1 MSSVNHLGLPYSGVS
16 MRILLSAVFAVS
28 LLGLSACKAGQKEA
42 EPIVAP
48 VLTSEQARDEFT
60 FARPQEARVAHV
72 SLDLNL
78 DFTAKEVAGTAALN
92 IAAAKDAK
100 EIVLDS
106 DGLRIASVAGA
117 DGKPLQWA
125 VGKSVKD
132 KGEPLIVQLPAAPAE
147 GPRRIVITYK
157 SAPDAEALQW
167 LAPEQT
173 AGGKHPYLFSQ
184 GQAILNRS
192 WIPTQDSPGIR
203 QSWDARITAP
213 AALKVVMSGII
224 QGEAE
229 PAGEGRHRFA
239 FRMDKPVAPYLI
251 AIAAGN
257 IEFRKLG
264 RRSGVWTEPETMP
277 AAAAELDD
285 TEAMIDAAEG
295 LYGEYRWGRYD
306 MIVLPP
312 SFPYG
317 GMENPVM
324 TFLTP
329 TFIAGDRSLTGL
341 VAHELAHSWSGN
353 LVTYASWR
361 DGWLNE
367 GVTSYLENRISEKVF
382 GEERAA
388 QERAL
393 SFAAAEEAI
402 EKSGAKSPLTALRT
416 PEGTNPFDTDTSA
429 TYEKGALFLH
439 TVETIVGRER
449 FDPWLRSWFDS
460 HAFQPATSEMF
471 IADLRKNLIK
481 GDAKLEAALM
491 LDQWVY
497 APGLPANAIRPDPA
511 VFAETDRAVAAYAA
525 AGTIPAQAWG
535 SWTTAERMRFM
546 QELPKQRSAEQLA
559 NLDQALALSG
569 SGNVEIRFLWLKLAL
584 GNRYDPAIPQA
595 EEFLARV
602 GRNRLVT
609 PLYKVLSEQGAW
621 GMKVARPLYQRT
633 RAGYHSFTRG
643 KVDEVMG
650 GTG

>member
-1 MSSVNHLGLPYSGVS
+1 
-16 MRILLSAVFAVS
+16 MRILLPLALS
-28 LLGLSACKAGQKEA
+28 LSFLGLSACKAGQGDA
-42 EPIVAP
+42 ERIVSP
-48 VLTSEQARDEFT
+48 VLTSEQALDEFT
-60 FARPQEARVAHV
+60 FARPQEARVTHI

-78 DFTAKEVAGTAALN
+78 DFAAKEVAGKATLDVE
-92 IAAAKDAK
+92 AAKDAK

-106 DGLRIASVAGA
+106 DGLRIAGVADAAGKALEWKTGESVE
-117 DGKPLQWA
+117 
-125 VGKSVKD
+125 D
-132 KGEPLIVQLPAAPAE
+132 KGEPLTVQLPAAPAT
-147 GPRRIVITYK
+147 GARKIVITYK
-157 SAPDAEALQW
+157 SAPEAEALQW

-203 QSWDARITAP
+203 QSWDARINAP
-213 AALKVVMSGII
+213 AELKVVMSGILE
-224 QGEAE
+224 GEAE
-229 PAGEGRHRFA
+229 PAGEGRHTFK

-251 AIAAGN
+251 ALAAGN
-257 IEFRKLG
+257 IEFRELG
-264 RRSGVWTEPETMP
+264 ERSGVWTEPETME
-277 AAAAELDD
+277 AAAAELVD
-285 TEAMIDAAEG
+285 TEKMIDAADE

-312 SFPYG
+312 AFPYG

-367 GVTSYLENRISEKVF
+367 GVTSYLENRITEEVF
-382 GEERAA
+382 GQERAM

-393 SFAAAEEAI
+393 GFASIEEMI
-402 EKSGAKSPLTALRT
+402 EEKGATSPLTALRT
-416 PEGTNPFDTDTSA
+416 PAGTSPFDTDSTA

-439 TVETIVGRER
+439 TVETIVGREK
-449 FDPWLRSWFDS
+449 FDPWLRSWFDR

-471 IADLRKNLIK
+471 LADLRANLIK

-497 APGLPANAIRPDPA
+497 AAGLPTNAAKPDA
-511 VFAETDRAVAAYAA
+511 QAFAEVDRAVATYAG
-525 AGTIPAQAWG
+525 AGTVPGAAWKEW
-535 SWTTAERMRFM
+535 SAAEQMRFL
-546 QELPKQRSAEQLA
+546 QELPEARSTEQLDA
-559 NLDQALALSG
+559 LDQALGVSRT
-569 SGNVEIRFLWLKLAL
+569 GNNEVRFLWLKLAL
-584 GNRYDPAIPQA
+584 ANRYDPAIPQA
-595 EEFLARV
+595 EQFLARV
-602 GRNRLVT
+602 GRNKFVT

-621 GMKVARPLYQRT
+621 GMAVARPLYQRT
-633 RAGYHSFTRG
+633 RGGYHSYTRG
-643 KVDEVMG
+643 NIDEIMG
-650 GTG
+650 VTD